1 MDGLSINVKL
11 IKDYANIKDKGSD
24 QESVASIITKGG
36 TVINPFSMRRNSSI
50 EFIDKKYIG
59 AGSKN
64 RSSEKKYEDLNSSNN

>member
-1 MDGLSINVKL
+1 
-11 IKDYANIKDKGSD
+11 
-24 QESVASIITKGG
+24 
-36 TVINPFSMRRNSSI
+36 VINPFSMRRNSSI